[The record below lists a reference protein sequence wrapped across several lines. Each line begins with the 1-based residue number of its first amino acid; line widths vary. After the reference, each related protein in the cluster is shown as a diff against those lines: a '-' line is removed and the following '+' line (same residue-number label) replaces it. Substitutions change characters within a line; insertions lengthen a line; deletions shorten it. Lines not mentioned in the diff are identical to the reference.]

1 MIGPLPIGAIVG
13 VFGWS
18 GGIGPMLAA
27 AVAVAVAGAASGLS
41 LLRNRWAGAAPAS
54 FNLHGNPSSMPN
66 TMESLICEEDLSCD
80 VSTLDDGDAMSS
92 RGGVVAHPLVTIGR
106 APIPE
111 HATAAASPLRP
122 QLFVTVLEAGDDALL
137 VRWVES
143 GRCHYGEQ
151 RWRLRVALQSGRC
164 ALSGQPIEPGEPVFR
179 PVRRPV
185 PANGDEMIRPA
196 ALPGLDSAACDATPE
211 AGDARQPAE
220 VHG

>member
-1 MIGPLPIGAIVG
+1 
-13 VFGWS
+13 
-18 GGIGPMLAA
+18 ML
-27 AVAVAVAGAASGLS
+27 
-41 LLRNRWAGAAPAS
+41 NI
-54 FNLHGNPSSMPN
+54 
-66 TMESLICEEDLSCD
+66 MESPICEEDLSCD
-80 VSTLDDGDAMSS
+80 VPASALGEDDPMPS
-92 RGGVVAHPLVTIGR
+92 RGGVVAHSLVTIGR

-122 QLFVTVLEAGDDALL
+122 QLFVTVLEAGHDGLL

-151 RWRLRVALQSGRC
+151 RWRLRVALQPGRC

-196 ALPGLDSAACDATPE
+196 AVPGMADETRDDVPE
-211 AGDARQPAE
+211 DGGARHPAD